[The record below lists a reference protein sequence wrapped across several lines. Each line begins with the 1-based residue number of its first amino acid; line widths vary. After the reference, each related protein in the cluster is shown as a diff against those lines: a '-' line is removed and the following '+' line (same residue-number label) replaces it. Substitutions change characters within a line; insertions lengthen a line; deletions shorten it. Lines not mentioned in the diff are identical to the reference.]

1 MQSPE
6 LTPILSAKV
15 FLPPDPPTTT
25 SESQLSEACETGAR
39 DDLLGE
45 RSVTTSPIV
54 IVPIERLQRPRWPC
68 FVIALALLLSLL
80 WSAALVW
87 LSYRL
92 LLSALSMV

>member
-6 LTPILSAKV
+6 LTPTPSAKV

-25 SESQLSEACETGAR
+25 SELQLSDACETGAR
-39 DDLLGE
+39 DYLLGE
-45 RSVTTSPIV
+45 RSVTTSPVV
-54 IVPIERLQRPRWPC
+54 IVPIERLQRPRWPA

-80 WSAALVW
+80 WSGTLVW

-92 LLSALSMV
+92 LLSALSIV